1 MEDKL
6 AMKNKKEILI
16 DLSKHDYSDAV
27 VCSEYDLIHI
37 GQMERIRKIWSRLYM
52 EACNA
57 ENYNVSNEHLH
68 CHNTISIFAS
78 RGAGKTTFLH
88 SFLAEIK
95 KNDSNVL
102 CLKIFDPSLSE
113 RKQHPFINII
123 ARIHQAV
130 KEHRDLSKR
139 IDCRNKEFNLYKSY
153 MDSHQELLSCLPFI
167 DGIGKDYPY
176 ADWDDEEFIAVQGMK
191 KAEMSNLLDEKF
203 AQYIMS
209 TLKLLDK
216 KCIVIPFDDIDTD
229 FKDGFK
235 ILEIIRRYL
244 NIPQLIPIL
253 TGDLDLYGKLV
264 RKAQW
269 DYFSS
274 TYLKKEIDY
283 AGRKH
288 DEFATMINQLENQYV
303 VKLLKQENRVHLK
316 NLNDNLEDDSLK
328 IMIRFTDLDKNV
340 SIKEAYR
347 RLVALLGFRAISDEI
362 INYLLRLSLRVQMR
376 ILTLMN
382 TVYSSYEKG
391 YVSKEEAYSEIS
403 YRLFDIFRND
413 VNQKASNAKRL
424 MKQNSSCYVMEMLC
438 FLMNSRSLYVGT
450 SFLPETND
458 HVLNKALFAVGFFY
472 NNLANKHNYYIFDYW
487 LRISHFKTLSEL
499 IGGDTNST
507 ATDSLFKYAQL
518 DSEKEISNSI
528 GLGHAYI
535 NAFLNYK
542 QEKNGVHHLTG
553 TIPIKE
559 TVLSFSTMKS
569 VYSQLPLVGTV
580 GAYNNSSTFIS
591 IYKLLAA
598 IQECLVMF
606 QNFTQVKEE
615 HFKISIF
622 RLSQYNYYPEPVEGQ
637 EFVEEEIKSLNW
649 VNDIQFEKNDQKIL
663 TDLYESML
671 EWSADKSIISA
682 ELLNRI
688 FTRFYHTMFVIDKST
703 KYKTIGDKFSAYITA
718 LLNSSL
724 VECAIDRL
732 VPDIELNN
740 VGDIEQIFIRNVNSL
755 SKSQSTKLELYD
767 WLLNC
772 PLLKAYMNP
781 FLMDLVFNKQEDKK
795 QSLVEVMNYH
805 NICQCID
812 SIQKEFSSL
821 ERQSTQLGYVQT
833 WIINYKQKSTLK
845 IELDLYIRLV
855 EVAKTDI
862 NKYYDLLPKIDEI
875 RNNIASLETELKK
888 SIYFPEKN
896 IELTSTTSIEVVD
909 KVEKQ
914 VNERIENLRYRMN
927 LMKKDLTTLIQARDS
942 KASFIKEDYEKRMA
956 RVQEREET
964 AYHSLCE
971 III

>member
-1 MEDKL
+1 
-6 AMKNKKEILI
+6 MKNEKEILI

-27 VCSEYDLIHI
+27 VCYEYDLIHI
-37 GQMERIRKIWSRLYM
+37 GQMQRIRNIWSRLYM

-57 ENYNVSNEHLH
+57 GKYDMFTEHLH
-68 CHNTISIFAS
+68 CHNTISIFAN

-88 SFLAEIK
+88 SFLAEIR
-95 KNDSNVL
+95 KNDSDVL
-102 CLKIFDPSLSE
+102 CLKVFDPSLSE
-113 RKQHPFINII
+113 RKQHPFVNII

-130 KEHRDLSKR
+130 KDYRDLSKR

-153 MDSHQELLSCLPFI
+153 TDCHQELLSCLPFL

-203 AQYIMS
+203 AQYITS
-209 TLKLLDK
+209 TLNLLDK

-253 TGDLDLYGKLV
+253 TGDLDLYGKLI

-288 DEFATMINQLENQYV
+288 DEFSTMINQLENQYV

-316 NLNDNLEDDSLK
+316 NLNENLEENSLN
-328 IMIRFTDLDKNV
+328 IMIRFTDWNKEL
-340 SIKEAYR
+340 SIKEVYR
-347 RLVALLGFRAISDEI
+347 KLVSLLGFRARNYKISDEI

-382 TVYSSYEKG
+382 TSYSNLVRG
-391 YVSKEEAYSEIS
+391 LVSEEDAYSEFC

-424 MKQNSSCYVMEMLC
+424 MKQSSSNYVMEMLC

-472 NNLANKHNYYIFDYW
+472 NNLAKKHNYYIFDYW
-487 LRISHFKTLSEL
+487 LRISHFKTLTEL
-499 IGGDTNST
+499 VGGETNSKI
-507 ATDSLFKYAQL
+507 TDSLFKYAQL

-542 QEKNGVHHLTG
+542 QERIGVHHLTG
-553 TIPIKE
+553 TIPVNE
-559 TVLSFSTMKS
+559 TILSFSTMSS
-569 VYSQLPLVGTV
+569 VYSRLPLVGTI

-598 IQECLVMF
+598 IQECLFMF
-606 QNFTQVKEE
+606 QNFTQVREE

-637 EFVEEEIKSLNW
+637 EFVEEEIKSFNW
-649 VNDIQFEKNDQKIL
+649 VNDIQLDKNDQAIFAE
-663 TDLYESML
+663 LYKSML
-671 EWSADKSIISA
+671 GWSNFTKSVSA
-682 ELLNRI
+682 ELLNRV
-688 FTRFYHTMFVIDKST
+688 FTRFYHTMFAIDKST
-703 KYKTIGDKFSAYITA
+703 KYKTVGEKFSAYITA

-755 SKSQSTKLELYD
+755 HKNQTAKLDLYE
-767 WLLNC
+767 WLLDC

-781 FLMDLVFNKQEDKK
+781 FLMDLVFNKQEDKE

-812 SIQKEFSSL
+812 SIQKEYSHL
-821 ERQSTQLGYVQT
+821 EKQHIPLGYVQT
-833 WIINYKQKSTLK
+833 WITKYRQKTTLK
-845 IELDLYIRLV
+845 IDLDLYIRLV
-855 EVAKTDI
+855 EVVKDDS
-862 NKYYDLLPKIDEI
+862 NKYYDLLLKIEDI
-875 RNNIASLETELKK
+875 RNNIASLDTELKK
-888 SIYFPEKN
+888 NVYLPEKN
-896 IELTSTTSIEVVD
+896 IELTSTSPIEEVD

-927 LMKKDLTTLIQARDS
+927 LMKKDLTSLIQIRDL
-942 KASFIKEDYEKRMA
+942 KASFIKEDYEKRMD
-956 RVQEREET
+956 RVQECEET
-964 AYHSLCE
+964 AYHLLCK
-971 III
+971 IVI